1 MLALNFSYN
10 VFIISD
16 RITRP
21 LRQFT
26 NNTYLIATTIT
37 ANDPADFSRNSYGQR
52 TVNDVMKSLHHDRLD
67 LLRVEGS
74 GSAMWEVLHHMIN
87 DNLLLHVKQLHVT
100 MRIGRCELYSLRM
113 IRLKSQCPVNFKP
126 QAHTTVQCVL
136 FDIFYNIN
144 WIQIICSM
152 SITSGRLLTWQH
164 ALMNSHTRYHKT

>member
-21 LRQFT
+21 LLQFT
-26 NNTYLIATTIT
+26 NNTYVIATTIT

-100 MRIGRCELYSLRM
+100 MRIGRCALYSLCV
-113 IRLKSQCPVNFKP
+113 IRLNSQC
-126 QAHTTVQCVL
+126 C
-136 FDIFYNIN
+136 
-144 WIQIICSM
+144 WIQIICSK
-152 SITSGRLLTWQH
+152 SGRLLSAH
-164 ALMNSHTRYHKT
+164 RALMNSHKH